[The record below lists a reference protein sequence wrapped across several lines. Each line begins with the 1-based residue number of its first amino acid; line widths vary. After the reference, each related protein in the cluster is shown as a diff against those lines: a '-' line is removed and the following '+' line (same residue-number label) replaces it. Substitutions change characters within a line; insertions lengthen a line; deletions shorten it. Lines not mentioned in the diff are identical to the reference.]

1 MTLMS
6 CFEIWV
12 VCKTCFKWI
21 GFTGLEIIALLICE
35 IPIDLPLTTM
45 ACSSPINTHGSI
57 KLPNFGVKW
66 CVAPESIYQGVSQL
80 LKGIVGDVEVVSI
93 VAMGFGSWALD
104 WEFGNCG

>member
-1 MTLMS
+1 MWNSNWLT
-6 CFEIWV
+6 
-12 VCKTCFKWI
+12 
-21 GFTGLEIIALLICE
+21 
-35 IPIDLPLTTM
+35 IDHL